1 MAKDLVLEE
10 YEEEYEDYDDYDD
23 YDAESYDYDYSED
36 SYDSYDNYSSEEE
49 DYDDNYEEI
58 EERKFN
64 PGSVL
69 SVIALISTWFIRI
82 GATMG
87 ICLLIA
93 FFVMGKIAT
102 AFLYVIGI
110 VGAFFFGY
118 GFMFCLDY
126 FMVKKSN

>member
-1 MAKDLVLEE
+1 MAKDLVLDE
-10 YEEEYEDYDDYDD
+10 YEEEYEDYDD
-23 YDAESYDYDYSED
+23 YDAESYDYDYSD
-36 SYDSYDNYSSEEE
+36 DSYDNYSSEEE

-64 PGSVL
+64 PGSAL

-82 GATMG
+82 GAATG

-93 FFVMGKIAT
+93 FFVMGKVAT

-110 VGAFFFGY
+110 VVAFFFGY
-118 GFMFCLDY
+118 GFMFCLDH
-126 FMVKKSN
+126 FMVKKS

>member
-36 SYDSYDNYSSEEE
+36 SYDNNSYEKVDNNN
-49 DYDDNYEEI
+49 NYEEI

-82 GATMG
+82 GAAMG

-110 VGAFFFGY
+110 IGAFFFGY
-118 GFMFCLDY
+118 GFMFCLDH